1 MAPKRPSERNT
12 KSEIL
17 SAFDELLQQN
27 QTLEQQLSQRS
38 TLKPVEPIAQESIMV
53 VEAPKTL
60 APASQQPTMESIVEG
75 LSQLQLNFGS
85 AVRDLSEKLT
95 LEAFKLQ
102 EIQHHVQQ
110 EQQQLADLHNLE
122 TTDDC
127 LDELIT
133 NYEDSA
139 KTFSE
144 EYRQQQETLEQA
156 LTQARKT
163 WAKEQEEHRRFLEER
178 RTGLVKTRFRGSEEY
193 TYDLDLERKLASEA
207 EEQERKQLYLAL
219 EELQQAQEKQWA
231 EREQAIAKQEQEFAD
246 LKIKVE
252 SIPKELESA
261 IKRAK
266 EEGKGIATH
275 QAKIKADLAAK
286 EMEGNQRT
294 YALRIQSLQDTI
306 ANQEVR
312 IQTLS
317 KQLDAALKQVQDLA
331 VKAIE
336 GASNA
341 NSFQAMKDIAI
352 EQAKTQ
358 NKTK

>member
-1 MAPKRPSERNT
+1 LFRT
-12 KSEIL
+12 
-17 SAFDELLQQN
+17 
-27 QTLEQQLSQRS
+27 T
-38 TLKPVEPIAQESIMV
+38 
-53 VEAPKTL
+53 
-60 APASQQPTMESIVEG
+60 
-75 LSQLQLNFGS
+75 
-85 AVRDLSEKLT
+85 RDLSEKLT

-102 EIQHHVQQ
+102 EIQNHVQQ

-122 TTDDC
+122 TTDDS
-127 LDELIT
+127 LDELIF

-144 EYRQQQETLEQA
+144 EYQQQQETLEQA
-156 LTQARKT
+156 LTQARKA
-163 WAKEQEEHRRFLEER
+163 WAKEQEEHRRLLEER
-178 RTGLVKTRFRGSEEY
+178 RTGLVKTRSRGSEEY
-193 TYDLDLERKLASEA
+193 AYDLDLERKLASET

-231 EREQAIAKQEQEFAD
+231 EREHAIAKQEQEFAE
-246 LKIKVE
+246 LKVKVE
-252 SIPKELESA
+252 SIPKALEAA

-286 EMEGNQRT
+286 DIEGSQRT
-294 YALRIQSLQDTI
+294 YGLRIQSLQDTI
-306 ANQEVR
+306 STQEVR
-312 IQTLS
+312 IQMLS

-358 NKTK
+358 NKAK